1 MNLKIV
7 KCRSTGRLS
16 RLLFTDFAV
25 RALGGS
31 LVVILVSIVC
41 GVTSGCANG
50 DSTFSILTRSVGGG
64 DYESLSYPRSRP
76 EIEAFPYAQLG
87 VRLPAAPPGI
97 LVLTYLG
104 ERGEEV
110 WSSSDGVD
118 FTMAGGRIFAVV
130 GTVPEFR
137 VRVGRDPLTESLGV
151 GLLPTPG
158 VSYDKWVT
166 VVGDKQEFVVEL
178 RCDFELEST
187 EQTIVVVD
195 LPQLVRTYTEKCV
208 ADDGRVSS
216 SVYQVATDRPYVW
229 SSVQQAAPGLPRIEV
244 DVLKRP
250 G

>member
-1 MNLKIV
+1 
-7 KCRSTGRLS
+7 
-16 RLLFTDFAV
+16 
-25 RALGGS
+25 
-31 LVVILVSIVC
+31 
-41 GVTSGCANG
+41 
-50 DSTFSILTRSVGGG
+50 
-64 DYESLSYPRSRP
+64 
-76 EIEAFPYAQLG
+76 
-87 VRLPAAPPGI
+87 
-97 LVLTYLG
+97 
-104 ERGEEV
+104 
-110 WSSSDGVD
+110 
-118 FTMAGGRIFAVV
+118 MAGGRIFAVV